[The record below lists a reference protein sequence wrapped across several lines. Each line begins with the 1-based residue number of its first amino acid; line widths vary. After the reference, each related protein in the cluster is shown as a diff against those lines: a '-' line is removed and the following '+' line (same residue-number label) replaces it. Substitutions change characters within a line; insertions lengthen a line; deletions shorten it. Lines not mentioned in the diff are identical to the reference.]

1 MKIKF
6 TNKQIAGILNE
17 SSEDYI
23 VKAIKLLGGIHSDNI
38 ASVDMIK
45 GILEGGPFLT
55 FEEDFDL
62 NNLKLKDRI
71 RFHEYWNRF
80 KGTTDGR
87 GFAFEGLIAGL
98 FGGETTAKLNYE
110 DSANNKK
117 NPTQDVIIEGYHYSL
132 KFSKDNKERYHLGS
146 YKSKIKEFYQYWYGK
161 DNVIT
166 ELGKTTVMSFLID
179 GDDKLLE
186 KINESSENKIDYEEM
201 KTMFLE
207 TCFDSKIIFLFAY
220 LKEDDRT
227 IEYDLCPVS
236 GVGGVIHR
244 LMNGEL
250 MSGKT
255 KHNSIGLS
263 QLKGQK
269 FKIIFPNVSKEEV
282 DEYLPVDGGER
293 DIDQV
298 YDIFNDE
305 VKKYL
310 RPEVL
315 AYIYSNKDEISNKLN
330 SLNESDSFMNRRV
343 DKVTF
348 RKIVNPRVTLTV
360 EKHPNGEIVSI
371 DNPYKVRFPF
381 QKGQVLNRGYE
392 TWAHTSGYE
401 FSIDGRN
408 FKGKPEKKKFG
419 IPVSLLPPHLKNL

>member
-1 MKIKF
+1 MKLKF

-17 SSEDYI
+17 ASEDYI

-38 ASVDMIK
+38 ASSDMIK
-45 GILEGGPFLT
+45 GILSTNKMRYSLKLNQSY
-55 FEEDFDL
+55 DL
-62 NNLKLKDRI
+62 GSNETDSLKLKDKI
-71 RFHEYWNRF
+71 RFHEYWNRLST
-80 KGTTDGR
+80 TTDGR
-87 GFAFEGLIAGL
+87 GFAFEGLVAGL
-98 FGGETTAKLNYE
+98 FGGDTTAKLTYE
-110 DSANNKK
+110 DPENNDK
-117 NPTQDVIIEGYHYSL
+117 NPISDIIISKNSGVKKISL
-132 KFSKDNKERYHLGS
+132 KLVKDNKERYG
-146 YKSKIKEFYQYWYGK
+146 IG
-161 DNVIT
+161 
-166 ELGKTTVMSFLID
+166 SFLRKFND
-179 GDDKLLE
+179 FK
-186 KINESSENKIDYEEM
+186 NESGIDYETVKE
-201 KTMFLE
+201 FLMSE
-207 TCFDSKIIFLFAY
+207 DSDTLKREFLDTCFPSDILYMFCYIIKEERSFNY
-220 LKEDDRT
+220 VIYDIERVKDEILKNFKSEK
-227 IEYDLCPVS
+227 PVS
-236 GVGGVIHR
+236 GKIGD
-244 LMNGEL
+244 
-250 MSGKT
+250 
-255 KHNSIGLS
+255 NSLGLKINYS
-263 QLKGQK
+263 EEHTIK
-269 FKIIFPNVSKEEV
+269 FPKVSKEEV
-282 DEYLPVDGGER
+282 DDYLPVDGGER